1 MTASRA
7 RLGIIVA
14 IVLVVLVAAAAFFV
28 NLYRD
33 SIALEVARS
42 ALRGSDV
49 KVSDVRVGSISSNE
63 VRFDAIVLELA
74 DGGTLFVEGITLPV
88 RFSGLRGNTL
98 HINSLRFERGE
109 AVAGPVRFVAGLRS
123 FLDAP
128 AAAPG
133 ATVRVDEVLL
143 PDLPAVRDLAWHA
156 DSLNPTLRA
165 TVDSFELFLS
175 TTEEGDGT
183 FRGSLR
189 ALLPDDT
196 EALMLGFRLA
206 PDDSGF
212 HVDGDV
218 GLVLEP
224 LLPVLRAAGAVPPEV
239 LGLTATL
246 GGVFEFYLAADET
259 RPVTVAATIDTAAGP
274 KITYRADDTVL
285 ELSVSETS
293 PVKATFEYPSL
304 GWTAE
309 LGNALVSIGGADLA
323 LPPLRLKNSMCRSGI
338 RCTAA
343 LDLSYRNLAIGELTV
358 DSVKAV
364 AENVELVS
372 LEDDWR
378 VSSPGTSLTLQNIAV
393 GELAIGKLTA
403 VAETAEFVAL
413 GDDWQVSSSDTRIT
427 LQNLAIEE
435 LTIGKVTAVT
445 EAAEFV
451 AIGDDW
457 RVSSPDT
464 RITPQNIA
472 VAGRGVVAPA
482 IAADLAYSNE
492 RVSGSARFTT
502 PDGGLSGQAAFSH
515 DPATAAGKMRLE
527 SATLD
532 FATLNLSG
540 IISDWPHPFDITAG
554 RVTAEADVD
563 WSTKDAGFA
572 YDGSARVDADS
583 LAGRYADI
591 GFLGAGTRLDID
603 VDWAK
608 DPAVKPARFEIGLVD
623 IGVPVENISGIAAP
637 DVGES
642 AVAISSL
649 SMSLLG
655 GTVTADPFRYDL
667 DAEKNELML
676 RAKGI
681 QLPLMAALADL
692 EAVTV
697 SGGVSGKIPVT
708 IRGNKV
714 IIDGGYLEN
723 DPPGGV
729 IRYRGGAADAV
740 VDDGSQLGIVTRTLR
755 NFEFESLTSAV
766 DYSEAGDLLLTMR
779 LKGINPDVD
788 PTQPVILNLNVEN
801 NVPQMLRSLRA
812 TRSIEDVLEER
823 LSK

>member
-1 MTASRA
+1 MIAKSI
-7 RLGIIVA
+7 RLVIIAAVA
-14 IVLVVLVAAAAFFV
+14 VLLLVAAVGFFI

-42 ALRGSDV
+42 ALRGT
-49 KVSDVRVGSISSNE
+49 DVRVIDVRVESIGSNA
-63 VRFDAIVLELA
+63 VRFDAIILELA
-74 DGGTLFVEGITLPV
+74 DGGTVFIEGVTLPV
-88 RFSGLRGNTL
+88 RFSGLRDNTL
-98 HINSLRFERGE
+98 HIDSLRFERGK
-109 AVAGPVRFVAGLRS
+109 ADAGPVRIVEGLRS

-128 AAAPG
+128 AATPG
-133 ATVRVDEVLL
+133 ATVRIDEVVL
-143 PDLPAVRDLAWHA
+143 PDLPAFRDVAWHA
-156 DSLNPTLRA
+156 DLLNPTLRA
-165 TVDSFELFLS
+165 TVEGFELFVS
-175 TTEEGDGT
+175 TTEEDDGT

-196 EALMLGFRLA
+196 EALMIGFRLT

-212 HVDGDV
+212 QVHGDIS
-218 GLVLEP
+218 LTLAP
-224 LLPVLRAAGAVPPEV
+224 LLPVLHAVGAVPPEV
-239 LGLTATL
+239 AGLTATL
-246 GGVFEFYLAADET
+246 GGGFEFHLPADET
-259 RPVTVAATIDTAAGP
+259 QAIAVAATIASVADT
-274 KITYRADDTVL
+274 KLTYHADGTAVD
-285 ELSVSETS
+285 VSIIETT
-293 PVKATFEYPSL
+293 PVDATFEYPSL
-304 GWTAE
+304 DWTVQ
-309 LGNALVSIGGADLA
+309 LDNALVRIGTADFD
-323 LPPLRLKNSMCRSGI
+323 LPPVRLRNSRCRSGV
-338 RCTAA
+338 RCTTA

-358 DSVKAV
+358 DSVKAL

-378 VSSPGTSLTLQNIAV
+378 VSSAGTRLTLQNIAV

-413 GDDWQVSSSDTRIT
+413 GDDWQVSS
-427 LQNLAIEE
+427 
-435 LTIGKVTAVT
+435 
-445 EAAEFV
+445 
-451 AIGDDW
+451 
-457 RVSSPDT
+457 PDT

-482 IAADLAYSNE
+482 IAANLAYSNE

-532 FATLNLSG
+532 FAALNLSG
-540 IISDWPHPFDITAG
+540 IISDWPYPFDITAG

-572 YDGSARVDADS
+572 YEGTVLVNADS

-608 DPAVKPARFEIGLVD
+608 DLAVKPARFEIGLVD
-623 IGVPVENISGIAAP
+623 IGLPVENISGTAAP
-637 DVGES
+637 DIGES
-642 AVAISSL
+642 AVAVSSL

-655 GTVTADPFRYDL
+655 GTVTAEPFRYDL
-667 DAEKNELML
+667 DAESNQLML
-676 RAKGI
+676 RARGI

-755 NFEFESLTSAV
+755 NFEFDSLTSAV
-766 DYSEAGDLLLTMR
+766 DYSEAGDLVLTMR

-788 PTQPVILNLNVEN
+788 PMQPVILNLNVEN
-801 NVPQMLRSLRA
+801 NVPEMLRSLRA
-812 TRSIEDVLEER
+812 TRSIEDVLEKR
-823 LSK
+823 LAK